1 MSSSHGDA
9 RCARWL
15 HCCSSNDTSLSKAHG
30 ASPRPSPHLQAVA
43 ETLGA
48 ACVVYTPTVGKLPVF
63 FRTKRLFVFDFYP
76 SAASS
81 AANTP
86 KMRLVGNCRQIN
98 KLQTRVS
105 LSEMVCAFCPREN
118 HLYACRKE
126 PFRVMMTIVSSC
138 ETIAFARAVTMPKFT
153 LHVLVCYY

>member
-15 HCCSSNDTSLSKAHG
+15 HCCSNNDTSLPKAHD
-30 ASPRPSPHLQAVA
+30 ASPRPSPHQQAVA

-105 LSEMVCAFCPREN
+105 LSGMVCAFCPREK

-126 PFRVMMTIVSSC
+126 PFRVMMAIVSSC
-138 ETIAFARAVTMPKFT
+138 ETIAFARAKPRFGTEKP
-153 LHVLVCYY
+153 